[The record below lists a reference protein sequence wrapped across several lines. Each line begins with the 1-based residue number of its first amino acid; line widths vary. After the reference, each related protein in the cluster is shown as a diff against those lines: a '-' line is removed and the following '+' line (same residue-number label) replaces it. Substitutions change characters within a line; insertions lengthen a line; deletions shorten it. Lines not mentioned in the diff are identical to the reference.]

1 MSKNVGGLHF
11 FDLRRLQD
19 KMSFWTRFGGVWGPI
34 LEAFWA
40 ILGGFSGFEKKT
52 NFESKLKTEK
62 VVTESRGGLGSESA
76 GGYGGPNIGK

>member
-1 MSKNVGGLHF
+1 
-11 FDLRRLQD
+11 
-19 KMSFWTRFGGVWGPI
+19 MSFWSRFGGVWGPI

-40 ILGGFSGFEKKT
+40 ILGGFSGFQKES

-62 VVTESRGGLGSESA
+62 VVTKSRREPESEST